1 MEAMRTIYSH
11 NSILI
16 LFSDIEMVVD
26 IPETEKITFT
36 LVTNK
41 KGKGKK
47 RPKCLLSLF
56 LTLRAKHC
64 LFQGLSL
71 FSRLELLV

>member
-11 NSILI
+11 NFILI
-16 LFSDIEMVVD
+16 LFSDIEMVVNT
-26 IPETEKITFT
+26 PEAEEVTFT

-41 KGKGKK
+41 KGKRKK

-64 LFQGLSL
+64 LFQGLFI